1 MARGRRGVV
10 IGADT
15 VVVFQNRVL
24 GKPISL
30 ADGRRMLE
38 ALSGREHT
46 VITGLCIVR
55 TDPVVERTAVE
66 RTAVHFRPL
75 LPAEIDAYL
84 ASGEYADKAG
94 AYGIQGRAAA
104 FVDEIRGDYY
114 NVMGLPIC
122 RLTLLLREVGVG
134 V

>member
-1 MARGRRGVV
+1 
-10 IGADT
+10 
-15 VVVFQNRVL
+15 
-24 GKPISL
+24 
-30 ADGRRMLE
+30 MLE